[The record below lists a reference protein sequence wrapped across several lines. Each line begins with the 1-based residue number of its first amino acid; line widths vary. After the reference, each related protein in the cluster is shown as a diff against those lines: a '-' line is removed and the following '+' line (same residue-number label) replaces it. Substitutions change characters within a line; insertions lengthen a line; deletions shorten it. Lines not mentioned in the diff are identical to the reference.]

1 MTYPAFD
8 ISGIADVEAHDGPVT
23 CAACGCRLQ
32 PAAGHQGWIHF
43 LPMAGSD
50 ARGCR
55 VECADAVHDRL
66 GRTAGA

>member
-8 ISGIADVEAHDGPVT
+8 TSGIADAEAHDGPVT
-23 CAACGCRLQ
+23 CASCGCRLQ
-32 PAAGHQGWIHF
+32 SSASGRGWVHF

-55 VECADAVHDRL
+55 VECADAIHDSR
-66 GRTAGA
+66 GRAAGA